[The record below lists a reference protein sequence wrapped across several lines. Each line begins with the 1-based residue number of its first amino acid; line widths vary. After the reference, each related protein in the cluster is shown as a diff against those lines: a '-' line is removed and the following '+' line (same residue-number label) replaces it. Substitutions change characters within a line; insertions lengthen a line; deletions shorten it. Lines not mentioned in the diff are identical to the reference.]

1 MGAYKVT
8 EQVQMRYE
16 QAFDRLY
23 HSIIKAGYQVD
34 DANPSTGII
43 HFHSMMSLYSWGC
56 DFTGQVASV
65 NQLTSQIIFIG
76 RTRNI
81 IDVDVRS
88 ERKKMV
94 QKIMQYIIN
103 L

>member
-23 HSIIKAGYQVD
+23 HSIIKAGYPVD

-43 HFHSMMSLYSWGC
+43 HFHSMMSLYSFGC
-56 DFTGQVASV
+56 DFTGQVVSV
-65 NQLTSQIIFIG
+65 NQGRSQIIFIG
-76 RTRNI
+76 RMRNI
-81 IDVDVRS
+81 IDVDLPG

-94 QKIMQYIIN
+94 QKIMQQFNN